1 MSVQRRGQRM
11 RGKSTFATVIPSVIE
26 MEVVKSNFESAL
38 RLLEDL
44 LPRCQFLAFDLEM
57 TGVRGRPE
65 TWGDSSEIRYTKLRR
80 VATTYSIIQVGI
92 CLFVPREDEFIA
104 YPFNFYL
111 YPDESYGPKSIVME
125 TSGIAFN
132 KQHHMDFN
140 KWIYEGIPYVTEQ
153 IDGEL
158 YSRYIGKPE
167 AQEERAPMVLTREA
181 DKEAVSAAFMQIEA
195 WLQSDQEELE
205 IANFNAFL
213 RKYIIVTVK
222 GKHPGI
228 FVESV
233 ATGERNRATIVLTK
247 HQSEQ
252 RLKEQHDKY
261 YQLLGFRRVFKLLK
275 HSRKPICG
283 HSMISDLLFLFNSV
297 ESKLPETLQEF
308 KRMVNTAF
316 PLTFDT
322 KHLFNSLEDLQSE
335 FNSQSQYHGLKEI
348 YGFLQGKVGR
358 KLFTL
363 GSGFEKYQEEIYAHE
378 AGFDALMTGMCFAY
392 MERLEGDASSQA
404 NLLPLFK
411 SFYLLNLAG
420 ADLREPVRCR

>member
-1 MSVQRRGQRM
+1 
-11 RGKSTFATVIPSVIE
+11 

-38 RLLEDL
+38 QLFEDL

-65 TWGDSSEIRYTKLRR
+65 TWGDNGELRYAKLRR
-80 VATTYSIIQVGI
+80 VATTFSIIQVGV

-111 YPDESYGPKSIVME
+111 YPDENYGPKSIVME

-132 KQHHMDFN
+132 KQHRMDFN

-153 IDGEL
+153 VDAEL
-158 YSRYIGKPE
+158 YARFVDKSE
-167 AQEERAPMVLTREA
+167 ATEERSTMVLTRET
-181 DKEAVSAAFMQIEA
+181 DKEVVNSALEQIEA
-195 WLQSDQEELE
+195 WLSSDQEAME
-205 IANFNAFL
+205 IPNLNAFL
-213 RKYIIVTVK
+213 RKFIIVKVK
-222 GKHPGI
+222 NEHPGI

-261 YQLLGFRRVFKLLK
+261 YQLIGFRRVFKLLK
-275 HSRKPICG
+275 QARKPVIGHAMIC
-283 HSMISDLLFLFNSV
+283 DLLFLFNVV
-297 ESKLPETLQEF
+297 ENKLPETLAEF
-308 KRMVNTAF
+308 KRMVNNAF

-322 KHLFNSLEDLQSE
+322 KHLFNSLDALQAE
-335 FNSQSQYHGLKEI
+335 FNAKTQYHGLKEI
-348 YGFLQGKVGR
+348 YSFLQAKTGR

-378 AGFDALMTGMCFAY
+378 AGFDALMTGMCLAY
-392 MERLEGDASSQA
+392 MQQLEGDASSQA

-420 ADLREPVRCR
+420 ADLREPVRCK

>member
-1 MSVQRRGQRM
+1 
-11 RGKSTFATVIPSVIE
+11 

-38 RLLEDL
+38 QLFEDL
-44 LPRCQFLAFDLEM
+44 LPHCQFLAFDLEM

-65 TWGDSSEIRYTKLRR
+65 TWADNGELRYAKLRR
-80 VATTYSIIQVGI
+80 VATTFSIIQVGV

-111 YPDESYGPKSIVME
+111 YPDENFGPKSIVME

-132 KQHHMDFN
+132 KQHRMDFN

-153 IDGEL
+153 VDTEL
-158 YSRYIGKPE
+158 YARYVGKPE
-167 AQEERAPMVLTREA
+167 AQEERALMVLTREA
-181 DKEAVSAAFMQIEA
+181 DKEAVGSVFALIEA
-195 WLQSDQEELE
+195 WLRSEQEALE
-205 IANFNAFL
+205 IPNFNAFL
-213 RKYIIVTVK
+213 RKYIIVRVK
-222 GKHPGI
+222 NEHPGL

-252 RLKEQHDKY
+252 RLKEQQDKY
-261 YQLLGFRRVFKLLK
+261 YQLLGFRRIFKLLK
-275 HSRKPICG
+275 QAHKPVVGHAMIC
-283 HSMISDLLFLFNSV
+283 DLLFLFNAV
-297 ESKLPETLQEF
+297 EGKLPETLAEF

-316 PLTFDT
+316 PQTFDT
-322 KHLFNSLEDLQSE
+322 KHLFNSLEELQAE
-335 FNSQSQYHGLKEI
+335 FNAQSQYHGLKEI
-348 YGFLQGKVGR
+348 YSFLQTKAER

-378 AGFDALMTGMCFAY
+378 AGFDALMTGMCLAY
-392 MERLEGDASSQA
+392 MQLLEGDASSQA